1 MIVAGDGIII
11 VSVSFVGR
19 VLIVEGEVI
28 RRNTVAPR
36 PSQESGFTR
45 SKDKPGDKKTRFQG
59 CKLNTR
65 LTGLVE
71 LKRKF
76 DAGQTQQSTATMT
89 TPDVTDWFLIQN
101 KNVWGLDSCSEEHS
115 TPHLDLLTDVQDVGD
130 HAPEFQFGNSTTEI
144 PKKMG

>member
-1 MIVAGDGIII
+1 MYKTRILFLTTRGHKAEYC
-11 VSVSFVGR
+11 R
-19 VLIVEGEVI
+19 
-28 RRNTVAPR
+28 T

-115 TPHLDLLTDVQDVGD
+115 TPHSDLLTDVQDVGD

-144 PKKMG
+144 PKKMGRARHDDRQLGR